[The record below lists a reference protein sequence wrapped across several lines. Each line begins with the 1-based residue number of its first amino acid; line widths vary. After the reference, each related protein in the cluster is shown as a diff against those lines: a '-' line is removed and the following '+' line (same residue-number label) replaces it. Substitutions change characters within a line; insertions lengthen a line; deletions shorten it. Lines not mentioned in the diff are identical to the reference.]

1 MKKRNLLISSIVA
14 LFLLS
19 ACGGKNSKTNSDES
33 SIATVS
39 EESLPASEESLSS
52 EELPVSEESQPES
65 DESLPVSEES
75 TVTSEEEQVIIEPMN
90 YDDVE
95 QFQITEPNANDL
107 SDKIA
112 EVIAETLKG
121 FETSAGFDISAKD
134 ISLDLMARTQKV
146 RKPEEEESEDFSEEL
161 ASEYVSE
168 VEPVSELSS
177 EAEPIIVEDT
187 INASIKGVGF
197 NISLGETILQNEEE
211 DTSNLLGYMELKD
224 TKGTVNCSRLDGNG
238 KERRGAYSL
247 VDNTMELY
255 HKNDKEYLHLSK
267 DLVDTA
273 IGVTSTLVDDDM
285 SYLPTIIKMMIPDSG
300 KLCITGV
307 SEYIPVIINDFKEE
321 MMTSEITSIENESSI
336 LPSVSFVDVL
346 LSLKSFANNNGYLV
360 SDLVSIKVTS
370 DEDHFLGI
378 ELSVTKDNWEKDME
392 FLDEL
397 METVEEELPFDFDI
411 DDYFD
416 LDEISFDKIT
426 MVMEAGADK
435 KLDYARLDIDG
446 FSFED
451 EREIDPETEDQA
463 TSIYINNASADV
475 EARIRCNRNVAS
487 HIPSDEELAEY
498 EKNTIP
504 LGSIIGMIKT
514 N

>member
-19 ACGGKNSKTNSDES
+19 ACGGKNPKTNSDES
-33 SIATVS
+33 SVTPVS
-39 EESLPASEESLSS
+39 EESTPVEESSITPASEESLLDS
-52 EELPVSEESQPES
+52 E
-65 DESLPVSEES
+65 EES
-75 TVTSEEEQVIIEPMN
+75 TPVEESVITSEEEEAIEPMN

-95 QFQITEPNANDL
+95 QFQITEPNVNDL

-134 ISLDLMARTQKV
+134 LSLDLRAKTQKV
-146 RKPEEEESEDFSEEL
+146 IHPEEESEDLSEEL
-161 ASEYVSE
+161 VSEYVSE
-168 VEPVSELSS
+168 MEPVSELTS

-187 INASIKGVGF
+187 INVGIKDVGF
-197 NISLGETILQNEEE
+197 NVSLGETILKNEEE

-224 TKGTVNCSRLDGNG
+224 TKGTVNCSRLDENG
-238 KERRGAYSL
+238 KEKMGVYSL

-273 IGVTSTLVDDDM
+273 TGVVSTLVDDSM
-285 SYLPTIIKMMIPDSG
+285 SYLPTMIKMMIPDSG
-300 KLCITGV
+300 KLCLTGI

-321 MMTSEITSIENESSI
+321 MMTSELTSLEDESSI
-336 LPSVSFVDVL
+336 FSSISFVDVL

-392 FLDEL
+392 FLDKL
-397 METVEEELPFDFDI
+397 METVEEELPFEFDI
-411 DDYFD
+411 DDYFV

-435 KLDYARLDIDG
+435 KLDYARLDVEG
-446 FSFED
+446 FSFEN

-475 EARIRCNRNVAS
+475 EARIRYNRNVAS

-498 EKNTIP
+498 EKNTIN
-504 LGSIIGMIKT
+504 LGAIINLLK
-514 N
+514 NN

>member
-1 MKKRNLLISSIVA
+1 MKKRNLLFSSIVA

-19 ACGGKNSKTNSDES
+19 ACGGKNQKTNSDES
-33 SIATVS
+33 SVAPAS
-39 EESLPASEESLSS
+39 EESTSVEESSITPASEESLLDS
-52 EELPVSEESQPES
+52 E
-65 DESLPVSEES
+65 EES
-75 TVTSEEEQVIIEPMN
+75 TPVEESVITSEEEEVVIEPMN

-121 FETSAGFDISAKD
+121 FETSAGFDVSAKD
-134 ISLDLMARTQKV
+134 LSLDLRAKTQKV
-146 RKPEEEESEDFSEEL
+146 IHPEEESEDLSEEL
-161 ASEYVSE
+161 VSEYVSE
-168 VEPVSELSS
+168 MEPVSELTS
-177 EAEPIIVEDT
+177 EAEPIIAEDT
-187 INASIKGVGF
+187 INVGIKDVGF
-197 NISLGETILQNEEE
+197 NVSLGETILKNEEE

-224 TKGTVNCSRLDGNG
+224 TKGTINCSRLDENG
-238 KERRGAYSL
+238 KEKRGAYSL

-267 DLVDTA
+267 DLANTA
-273 IGVTSTLVDDDM
+273 TGIVSTLVDDSM
-285 SYLPTIIKMMIPDSG
+285 SYLPTMIKMMIPDSG
-300 KLCITGV
+300 KLCLTGI

-321 MMTSEITSIENESSI
+321 MMTSELTSLEDESSI
-336 LPSVSFVDVL
+336 LPSISFVDVL

-392 FLDEL
+392 LLDEL

-435 KLDYARLDIDG
+435 KLDYARLNVEG
-446 FSFED
+446 FSFEN

-475 EARIRCNRNVAS
+475 EARIRYNRNVAS